1 MSESEIIELLEK
13 AEKLDVLTSGKF
25 FAYIYETGDEKLK
38 EIALKALLQ
47 FYNKNMLDFTV
58 YRSAVYFEREV
69 VNFCKRLMNA
79 ENAFGTFTFGGT
91 ESIMLAV
98 LAARNYF
105 LKRKGKGVVPELAV
119 PFTIHP
125 SFIKA
130 AHCLGLKVKIFD
142 IDEKLKAD
150 VEGLKSSISENTALI
165 ALSAP
170 NWPYGTI
177 DPIREIAEIAKEKE
191 ILLHVDACLGGFI
204 LPFFERLGEK
214 VETFDFRVEGVTSIS
229 IDVHKYGYS
238 PKGASVILFRDVEL
252 KKESIFVNTSN
263 PGYVFIN
270 TAVLSS
276 RSVGP
281 LASAFA
287 VIKYLG
293 EDGYLG
299 LSKDVLDARNELL
312 NGMKRLGFKSVGPVE
327 SSILS
332 LFNDD
337 ADLISFVSRMRELGW
352 HFHLQRRVE
361 KYRIPLNIHFT
372 ISPIHKRTVV
382 EFLKDAESALERRE
396 ERKEIKVDEIL
407 ESIKSGRFDSS
418 LAPILTEMFEEESV
432 NELAKEIVI
441 DLFG

>member
-1 MSESEIIELLEK
+1 VSESEIIELLEK

-130 AHCLGLKVKIFD
+130 AHYLGMKVKIFD

-177 DPIREIAEIAKEKE
+177 DPVREIAEIAKEKE

-214 VETFDFRVEGVTSIS
+214 VEKFDFRVEGVTSIS
-229 IDVHKYGYS
+229 MDVHKYGYS

-299 LSKDVLDARNELL
+299 LSKDVLDARDALFK
-312 NGMKRLGFKSVGPVE
+312 GMKRLGFESVGPVE

-361 KYRIPLNIHFT
+361 NYRIPLNIHFT
-372 ISPIHKRTVV
+372 ISPIHKITVG

-407 ESIKSGRFDSS
+407 ESIKSGSFDSS
-418 LAPILTEMFEEESV
+418 LAPILTEMLEEESA

>member
-1 MSESEIIELLEK
+1 MGESEITELLEK

-105 LKRKGKGVVPELAV
+105 LKKKGWDKVPELAV

-130 AHCLGLKVKIFD
+130 AHYLGMKVKIFD

-150 VEGLKSSISENTALI
+150 VESLKSSISENTALI

-177 DPIREIAEIAKEKE
+177 DPVREIAEIAKEKE

-204 LPFFERLGEK
+204 LPFFERLGER
-214 VETFDFRVEGVTSIS
+214 VDQFDFRIEGVTSIS
-229 IDVHKYGYS
+229 MDVHKYGYS
-238 PKGASVILFRDVEL
+238 PKGASVILFRNREL
-252 KKESIFVNTSN
+252 KKESIFVNASN

-299 LSKDVLDARNELL
+299 LSKDVLDARDELL

-361 KYRIPLNIHFT
+361 KYRIPVNLHFT
-372 ISPIHKRTVV
+372 ISPIHKRTVG
-382 EFLKDAESALERRE
+382 EFLKDAESALERRG

-418 LAPILTEMFEEESV
+418 LAPILTEMFDEESA

>member
-1 MSESEIIELLEK
+1 MSR
-13 AEKLDVLTSGKF
+13 A
-25 FAYIYETGDEKLK
+25 
-38 EIALKALLQ
+38 
-47 FYNKNMLDFTV
+47 
-58 YRSAVYFEREV
+58 
-69 VNFCKRLMNA
+69 
-79 ENAFGTFTFGGT
+79 
-91 ESIMLAV
+91 
-98 LAARNYF
+98 
-105 LKRKGKGVVPELAV
+105 KGE
-119 PFTIHP
+119 
-125 SFIKA
+125 
-130 AHCLGLKVKIFD
+130 IFD

-372 ISPIHKRTVV
+372 ISPIHKITVG
-382 EFLKDAESALERRE
+382 EFLKDAERALERE
-396 ERKEIKVDEIL
+396 GEKKEIKVDEIL